1 MDDSVRRFKFSRNFC
16 ERAEL
21 VASPSHGPVPSS
33 AAGSVGEELT
43 GLGSSPLVFDGP
55 LMLGGD

>member
-33 AAGSVGEELT
+33 AAGS
-43 GLGSSPLVFDGP
+43 SPLVFDGP